1 MDKFGIFNLL
11 GSLLNQNNTNVDKPL
26 VENDGKKDALSTLI
40 SSLLQTKNTTSPQ
53 PKVQAEEK
61 KILPPLNAK
70 MLSTMNSHDEFI
82 KRVNSR
88 AQKV

>member
-11 GSLLNQNNTNVDKPL
+11 GSLINQNSQNANISTIKN
-26 VENDGKKDALSTLI
+26 EEKKDALSTLI

-88 AQKV
+88 AQKA